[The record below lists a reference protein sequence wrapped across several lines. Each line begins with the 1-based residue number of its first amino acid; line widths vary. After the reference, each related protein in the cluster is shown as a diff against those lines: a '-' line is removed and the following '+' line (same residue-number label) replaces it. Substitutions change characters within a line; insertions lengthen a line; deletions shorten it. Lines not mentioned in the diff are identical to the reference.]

1 MEESLNYVIELKKK
15 LEEILPYIKKSKVS
29 KIVKW
34 AQEDIIE
41 MEKIKKELMEKE
53 MWERAKLL
61 KNKTCFKINKKTNLE
76 QSMIEVYRIIWNEL
90 EEWRNIYIQIVIM

>member
-61 KNKTCFKINKKTNLE
+61 KNKTCCKINKKTNLE
-76 QSMIEVYRIIWNEL
+76 QSLIEVYRIIWNEL

>member
-1 MEESLNYVIELKKK
+1 MEESLNYVIELEKK
-15 LEEILPYIKKSKVS
+15 LEEILPYIKESKVS

-41 MEKIKKELMEKE
+41 MEKIKKELTERE
-53 MWERAKLL
+53 MWEKDKLL
-61 KNKTCFKINKKTNLE
+61 KNKTYCKIKKKTNIE
-76 QSMIEVYRIIWNEL
+76 QDLIEIYKIIWNEL